1 MAITDI
7 RYCICQVGGT
17 TMRGAIYILILGS
30 VCATQLLGID
40 RLRYIFRPFYL
51 AAIILGIIQLVFIL
65 LIALEFYWRYGN
77 KK

>member
-1 MAITDI
+1 
-7 RYCICQVGGT
+7 
-17 TMRGAIYILILGS
+17 MRGAIYILILVS
-30 VCATQLLGID
+30 VCATQLLGVD
-40 RLRYIFRPFYL
+40 RLRCIFRPFDL